1 MDGPRL
7 VDMCTVLTC
16 TYNKTELVDYMLR
29 SLRKCLGVD
38 SGMPPVI
45 VMNNG
50 SEIHS
55 AKIPFPCKCVEIDNT
70 GNRLV
75 KVDGMCGSDRHA
87 NAIEYALGL
96 VRTRF
101 VILVDDDVLFKPEA
115 RDVLLVRADYDAVGE
130 IGWDVVKGDRLFP
143 YFCAFNVDKM
153 RRDGIHYWRRDAS
166 AMSNP
171 KVDTGYSFRVDIT
184 AARWS
189 IRTIKLNTVISH
201 LKGASLR
208 NVDPGEWLERNRVLW
223 NGR

>member
-29 SLRKCLGVD
+29 SLRKCLGGD

-50 SEIHS
+50 AELHS
-55 AKIPFPCKCVEIDNT
+55 AKSPCPCKCVEIDNT

-101 VILVDDDVLFKPEA
+101 VVLVDDDILFKPEA
-115 RDVLLVRADYDAVGE
+115 AGILLGVPDYDAIGE

-143 YFCAFNVDKM
+143 YFCAFNVEKM

-171 KVDTGYSFRVDIT
+171 KVDTGYSFREDIM
-184 AARWS
+184 AAGW
-189 IRTIKLNTVISH
+189 TIKRIRLAAVIDH

-208 NVDPGEWLERNRVLW
+208 GVDSSKWLERNRRLW
-223 NGR
+223 DVR